1 MKFSLVLENLL
12 GYSLLEKGLIQ
23 RTKAVSDLSFH
34 KIVKVKRNVN
44 ENMIIKQLQV
54 FMQK

>member
-1 MKFSLVLENLL
+1 MKYSLVLENLL

-54 FMQK
+54 FIQK